1 MKQQAEF
8 TVTPRELPA
17 RSFLKRI
24 QDIHDA
30 IARRV
35 QGLFLPGGFGR
46 GQDRTGW
53 FLAKSESLGQVPVEI
68 SDRPWKLNG

>member
-35 QGLFLPGGFGR
+35 HDVFASDGFGR
-46 GQDRTGW
+46 GEDRPGW
-53 FLAKSESLGQVPVEI
+53 FLAKSESLRELPIEI
-68 SDRPWKLNG
+68 SDRPWKLNR

>member
-24 QDIHDA
+24 QA
-30 IARRV
+30 FTMRSLAAFRACSSG
-35 QGLFLPGGFGR
+35 GLGR